1 LNQGLARLYF
11 LDMHRAMPP
20 EWRGGIEQ
28 WIPWLRSRGLK
39 ESSIGARVEHLSTL
53 ARSIGIEDPWSV
65 TRDDLID
72 WVGAQGWATESR
84 RSRYTS
90 IGQFYGFA
98 LERGLVDISPANA
111 LPHVRAAIAN
121 PRPIPHETYAPVLA
135 RADDRL
141 TLMLRLGFEAGL
153 RRAEMAV
160 VHTRDISRDLGG
172 WTLNVHGKGGKD
184 RAVPLNDSLALALR
198 AACLAGGGWCF
209 PGDYHGHLSAPYIGK
224 LLARALP
231 EPWTAHTLRHAFG
244 TELLRLGVDL
254 RTIQYLLGHSSVAT
268 TQRYTKP
275 TDEAPRAAV
284 DALRNRYAG

>member
-1 LNQGLARLYF
+1 
-11 LDMHRAMPP
+11 MPP
-20 EWRGGIEQ
+20 AWRGGIAA
-28 WIPWLRSRGLK
+28 WIPWLRARGLK

-53 ARSIGIEDPWSV
+53 ARSIHIDDPWTV

-90 IGQFYGFA
+90 ISQFFDFG
-98 LERGLVDISPANA
+98 LERAFVDVSPANA
-111 LPHVRAAIAN
+111 LPRVRAAIAN
-121 PRPIPHETYAPVLA
+121 PRPIPHDVYAPVLA
-135 RADDRL
+135 HANDRL
-141 TLMLRLGFEAGL
+141 TLLLRLGFEAGL
-153 RRAEMAV
+153 RRGEMAV

-172 WTLNVHGKGGKD
+172 WTLNVHGKGSKD
-184 RAVPLNDSLALALR
+184 RAVPLNRSLAIALR
-198 AACLAGGGWCF
+198 EACMAGGGWCF
-209 PGDYHGHLSAPYIGK
+209 PGDVDGHLSARYVGT
-224 LLARALP
+224 LLTRALP
-231 EPWTAHTLRHAFG
+231 DPWTAHTLRHAFG

-254 RTIQYLLGHSSVAT
+254 RTIQCLLGHSSVAT